1 MILDDAKYIYT
12 YLRYSMMASY
22 FRDILQGVNII
33 QGTGT
38 GGSTWQFVGV
48 YRQCNGKLQM

>member
-12 YLRYSMMASY
+12 YLRHSMMASY

-38 GGSTWQFVGV
+38 GGSTWQFLGV